1 MPLTKIFFAGAL
13 AGVLG
18 VLTSWLVTGVA
29 FHPYQR
35 LTPATWRA
43 TEGPRQYA
51 LASGATLLAA
61 LMIVSASASE
71 GYTASR
77 GRDGCCRLWFGFCCW
92 AALGAPVCFR
102 RALVNLH
109 VARGGSVL
117 DWLLVASSRA
127 WRRRGRWAG
136 SLRHRRAHEWR
147 PLGWR

>member
-61 LMIVSASASE
+61 LMIVLFFSLTGGLHALA
-71 GYTASR
+71 GT
-77 GRDGCCRLWFGFCCW
+77 GWLLQGFLFGALCW
-92 AALGAPVCFR
+92 AALGVPVLFSI
-102 RALVNLH
+102 ALFVNVH
-109 VARGGSVL
+109 RGVVVGLLL
-117 DWLLVASSRA
+117 DWLLVSLLAGLAAA
-127 WRRRGRWAG
+127 WTLRR
-136 SLRHRRAHEWR
+136 
-147 PLGWR
+147 